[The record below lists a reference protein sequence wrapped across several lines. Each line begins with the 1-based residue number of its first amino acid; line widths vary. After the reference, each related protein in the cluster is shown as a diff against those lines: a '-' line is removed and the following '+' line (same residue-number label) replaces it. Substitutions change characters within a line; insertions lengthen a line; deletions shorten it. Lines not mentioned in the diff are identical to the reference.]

1 MSEALTVLAVVIAIF
16 GTGAFYRHLWKQE
29 HIRRTRAEKR
39 LEELSTASSDWLW
52 ETDADGQYTY
62 FSDTYIPNSSIS
74 VSEVLGLT
82 RQEFFADRLTDE
94 ELADGEK
101 KSTSFWQTVEAQ
113 QPFEGFVFT
122 LFDSDQT
129 VRTLRLSGA
138 PVFSK
143 DGAFQGY
150 RGTGTNLTTQLSAE
164 RELETRRNLLRS
176 IIENAPGQITLK
188 DTDGRCGL
196 VNAAFA
202 EGWGLQPQDMI
213 GKTLREIAG
222 PDYIDETE
230 AHDRAVMMS
239 RKPVI
244 RERSIVSPDGTIN
257 AQMVTKFPIPNASGD
272 ISGIGTCSSDITELK
287 ETQKIL
293 SKREEEFRSIF
304 ESSHIDM
311 CLQNESG
318 RRLYVNQAYCDILGV
333 PREELEGTTIIDF
346 THPDDTDAS
355 ADVLRSLNNAESDY
369 ARFEKRFIRA
379 DGSVVWGDVNISPLR
394 LSGDNE
400 ARAIAQIIDITDQKQ
415 SESALIDAKEHAEM
429 ANRTKSEFLA
439 NMSHELRTPLNSI
452 IGFSQI
458 LMTEMFG
465 GLGNPR
471 YVDYSRDIYDSS
483 THLLSVISDILDI
496 SKIEAGEATVMPSAV
511 YIPDA
516 IHACVTMIETRAEMK
531 DISIDIDLPDEL
543 PQLYVDVRQ
552 QKQILLNL
560 LSNAVKFTPDG
571 GKIIIS
577 ARMEP
582 DDSLCIQVKD
592 NGIGI
597 APQDMQKIFE
607 PFGQVQSKPDRPH
620 EGTGLGLSLSR
631 SLTEL
636 NGGQL
641 KLTSEIGKGTS
652 VSIQFPAEKV
662 VPKKDDPAARE
673 TV

>member
-1 MSEALTVLAVVIAIF
+1 MSETLTVLAVVFAII
-16 GTGAFYRHLWKQE
+16 GTGAFYRHRWKQE
-29 HIRRTRAEKR
+29 RICRTRAEER
-39 LEELSTASSDWLW
+39 LEELSAASTDWLW
-52 ETDADGQYTY
+52 ETDADGRYTY
-62 FSDTYIPNSSIS
+62 FSDTYIRNCGIS
-74 VSEVLGLT
+74 TSEVLGLT
-82 RQEFFADRLTDE
+82 RREFLADRLPDE
-94 ELADGEK
+94 ELTN
-101 KSTSFWQTVEAQ
+101 STKWENFWQTVEAQ

-122 LFDSDQT
+122 LFDSDQA
-129 VRTLRLSGA
+129 VLTLRLSGA
-138 PVFSK
+138 PVFSN

-150 RGTGTNLTTQLSAE
+150 RGTGTNLTTQLNAQ
-164 RELETRRNLLRS
+164 RELESRRNLLRS
-176 IIENAPGQITLK
+176 IIDNAPGQITLK
-188 DTDGRCGL
+188 DTDGRYGL

-202 EGWGLQPQDMI
+202 EGWGLQPKDMI
-213 GKTLREIAG
+213 GKTLREVAG
-222 PDYIDETE
+222 PDYIEETE
-230 AHDRAVMMS
+230 AHDRAVLMS

-244 RERSIVSPDGTIN
+244 RERSVISPDGSLDVHMI
-257 AQMVTKFPIPNASGD
+257 TKFPIPNASGD
-272 ISGIGTCSSDITELK
+272 ISGIGTFSSDITELK

-304 ESSHIDM
+304 ESSHIGM
-311 CLQNESG
+311 CLQNASG
-318 RRLYVNQAYCDILGV
+318 RRLFVNQAYCNILGV
-333 PREELEGTTIIDF
+333 PREELEGSTIIDF
-346 THPDDTDAS
+346 THPDDIDNS
-355 ADVLRSLNNAESDY
+355 ADVLRKLNTGESEY

-379 DGSVVWGDVNISPLR
+379 DGSVVCADVNMSTLR

-415 SESALIDAKEHAEM
+415 SESALIDAKEQAEM

-465 GLGNPR
+465 SLGNPR
-471 YVDYSRDIYDSS
+471 YVEYSRDIYDSS

-496 SKIEAGEATVMPSAV
+496 SKIEAGEATVMPGEV

-516 IHACVTMIETRAEMK
+516 IRACVTMIETRAEIK
-531 DISIDIDLPDEL
+531 DIDIDIDLPDDL
-543 PQLYVDVRQ
+543 PQIYVDVRQ

-571 GKIIIS
+571 GKIVIS
-577 ARMEP
+577 ARLEP
-582 DDSLCIQVKD
+582 DESLCIQVED

-597 APQDMQKIFE
+597 AAQDIQKIFE

-620 EGTGLGLSLSR
+620 EGTGLGLSLSK

-641 KLTSEIGKGTS
+641 RLASELGKGTR
-652 VSIQFPAEKV
+652 VSIHFPPEKV
-662 VPKKDDPAARE
+662 VPALTTENRDTAE
-673 TV
+673 

>member
-1 MSEALTVLAVVIAIF
+1 
-16 GTGAFYRHLWKQE
+16 
-29 HIRRTRAEKR
+29 
-39 LEELSTASSDWLW
+39 
-52 ETDADGQYTY
+52 
-62 FSDTYIPNSSIS
+62 
-74 VSEVLGLT
+74 
-82 RQEFFADRLTDE
+82 
-94 ELADGEK
+94 
-101 KSTSFWQTVEAQ
+101 
-113 QPFEGFVFT
+113 
-122 LFDSDQT
+122 
-129 VRTLRLSGA
+129 
-138 PVFSK
+138 
-143 DGAFQGY
+143 
-150 RGTGTNLTTQLSAE
+150 
-164 RELETRRNLLRS
+164 
-176 IIENAPGQITLK
+176 
-188 DTDGRCGL
+188 
-196 VNAAFA
+196 
-202 EGWGLQPQDMI
+202 
-213 GKTLREIAG
+213 
-222 PDYIDETE
+222 
-230 AHDRAVMMS
+230 
-239 RKPVI
+239 
-244 RERSIVSPDGTIN
+244 
-257 AQMVTKFPIPNASGD
+257 
-272 ISGIGTCSSDITELK
+272 
-287 ETQKIL
+287 
-293 SKREEEFRSIF
+293 
-304 ESSHIDM
+304 
-311 CLQNESG
+311 
-318 RRLYVNQAYCDILGV
+318 
-333 PREELEGTTIIDF
+333 
-346 THPDDTDAS
+346 
-355 ADVLRSLNNAESDY
+355 
-369 ARFEKRFIRA
+369 
-379 DGSVVWGDVNISPLR
+379 
-394 LSGDNE
+394 
-400 ARAIAQIIDITDQKQ
+400 
-415 SESALIDAKEHAEM
+415 M

-471 YVDYSRDIYDSS
+471 YVDYSRDIYYSS

-607 PFGQVQSKPDRPH
+607 LFGQVQSKPDRPH